1 MTCIVGI
8 AVNGAV
14 LIGADSMAGDGHWN
28 RRVRADRKVFKNG
41 ELIFGFTS
49 SFRMGQLLEHGLTP
63 PPIQEGMEPYAYAVK
78 LLIPEIRNT
87 LRAGGFMKTENGVE
101 TGGTFLV
108 GFRGALFEI
117 DDDFQVAQSTE
128 HFEAVGCGAQYAM
141 GAMHIAYDLAFRQP
155 RKRDEVWASDAEVA
169 RHVLQQ
175 GLEAASRFSAGVAG
189 PFHFVQLDA
198 RKRS

>member
-14 LIGADSMAGDGHWN
+14 IIGADSMAGDGHWN

-41 ELIFGFTS
+41 ELIFGFTT
-49 SFRMGQLLEHGLTP
+49 SFRMGQLLEHSLTP

-101 TGGTFLV
+101 SGGNFLV
-108 GFRGALFEI
+108 GFRGSLFEV
-117 DDDFQVAQSTE
+117 DHDFQVAQSTE

-141 GAMHIAYDLAFRQP
+141 GAMHVAYDIGFRSRQTP
-155 RKRDEVWASDAEVA
+155 GEARASDVDVA
-169 RHVLQQ
+169 RAVLAQ
-175 GLEAASRFSAGVAG
+175 GLEAAARFSAGVAG
-189 PFHFVQLDA
+189 PFHFVQLDP
-198 RKRS
+198 KQRS